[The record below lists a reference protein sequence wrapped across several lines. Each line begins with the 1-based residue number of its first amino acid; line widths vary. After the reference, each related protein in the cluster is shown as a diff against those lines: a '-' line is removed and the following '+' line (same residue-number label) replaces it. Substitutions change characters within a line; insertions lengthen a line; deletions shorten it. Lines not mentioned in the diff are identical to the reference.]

1 MLSLFFNIEIWYII
15 DGDFMK
21 YGEFQFKKKYGQNFL
36 VNDNIPKKIVDY
48 SNILDD
54 SLVIEIGPGAGA
66 LTKILATR
74 AKWVLAYEIDT
85 SLDDVLSDN
94 LIGFDN
100 VDVIY
105 DDFLKRDVVQD
116 IKKYNYKHLYVI
128 ANLPYYIT
136 TPIITKF
143 IYDEIDVER
152 IVIMVQ
158 KEVGERF
165 SAKPKTKNYGSITV
179 FLNYYFDIQ
188 KLFDVSRNCFMPKPN
203 VDSVIIALN
212 KKKEKMVLNNKKL
225 FFDIVKDSFQFKRKT
240 LRNNLKKYDLDK
252 IQEILIKHN
261 YSLGSRAEEFP
272 LEVFVDISNNL

>member
-1 MLSLFFNIEIWYII
+1 MN
-15 DGDFMK
+15 GDFMK

-116 IKKYNYKHLYVI
+116 LKKYNYKHLYVI

-165 SAKPKTKNYGSITV
+165 NAKPKTKNYGSITV

-261 YSLGSRAEEFP
+261 YSLGSRAEELP